1 MDQKVGFFGGGIFID
16 LIHRLNPKNVQ
27 WSNKFTKYWF
37 LATAKRFPNSSIS
50 ESLLM
55 FALRF
60 SLCGLAVA
68 VLLQMTWPKKLI
80 LSDAAVVETLP
91 LEKAFLITI
100 LLEPL
105 ASGG

>member
-1 MDQKVGFFGGGIFID
+1 
-16 LIHRLNPKNVQ
+16 
-27 WSNKFTKYWF
+27 
-37 LATAKRFPNSSIS
+37 
-50 ESLLM
+50 M

>member
-1 MDQKVGFFGGGIFID
+1 MGYGINHTIKNLNDAFKLFSKMDQKVGFFWGGIFID

-55 FALRF
+55 FALGF

-68 VLLQMTWPKKLI
+68 VLLQMT
-80 LSDAAVVETLP
+80 
-91 LEKAFLITI
+91 
-100 LLEPL
+100 
-105 ASGG
+105 